1 MVYVAGASLALGV
14 GLFVVALGRRP
25 GRRAVRR
32 PGPANR
38 MCVLAFVFAR
48 AGGRSDAPGPDGHDR
63 VGVVGR
69 RHDNLHAHAARGRG
83 RSGSC

>member
-38 MCVLAFVFAR
+38 MCVLAFVFALLAAGAMLLVPMGTTVSVSSDGATQPPRTRCSR
-48 AGGRSDAPGPDGHDR
+48 ARA
-63 VGVVGR
+63 
-69 RHDNLHAHAARGRG
+69 
-83 RSGSC
+83 SGSC